1 MNSARKRIVFDTS
14 SLIPVC
20 LHPDRAPARI
30 FRQAILQHDVFT
42 SEEAFREL
50 VAVLSRPKFEAWRP
64 LGQRLAWARLYQS
77 AVTLVEVTEKVQD
90 CRDEKDNKFLELA
103 LAAKAD
109 ILVSSDVHL
118 LELHPFRRVE
128 IIGLA
133 ELGSRYFGGQ
143 PV

>member
-20 LHPDRAPARI
+20 LHPDREPARI
-30 FRQAILQHDVFT
+30 FRQAIRHHDVFT
-42 SEEAFREL
+42 SEETFAEL

-64 LGQRLAWARLYQS
+64 LGQRLAWARLYQT
-77 AVTLVEVTEKVQD
+77 AVTTVEVTEKVRD

-109 ILVSSDVHL
+109 VLVSSDVHL
-118 LELHPFRRVE
+118 LELHPYRSIE

-133 ELGSRYFGGQ
+133 ELGVRYVGNQ
-143 PV
+143 TE

>member
-20 LHPDRAPARI
+20 LHPDREPARS
-30 FRQAILQHDVFT
+30 FRQAILYHDVFSSQET
-42 SEEAFREL
+42 FKEL

-64 LGQRLAWARLYQS
+64 LGQRLAWARLYQM
-77 AVTLVEVTEKVQD
+77 AVTLVEITEKVQD

-109 ILVSSDVHL
+109 ILVSSDIHL
-118 LELHPFRRVE
+118 LELHPYRDIE
-128 IIGLA
+128 IIGLP
-133 ELGSRYFGGQ
+133 ELASRYFAAQ
-143 PV
+143 R

>member
-20 LHPDRAPARI
+20 LHPDREPARS
-30 FRQAILQHDVFT
+30 FQQAILYHDVFT
-42 SEEAFREL
+42 SREAFSEL

-77 AVTLVEVTEKVQD
+77 AATWVEVTEKVQD

-103 LAAKAD
+103 LAAQAD

-118 LELHPFRRVE
+118 LELNPYRE
-128 IIGLA
+128 IEVIGLP
-133 ELGSRYFGGQ
+133 ELASRHFAA
-143 PV
+143 